1 MRLWLQPCGG
11 ATRFYAVTFTAIG
24 LCRMDRKS
32 TLHRAVKPV
41 KFFTTVC
48 ENRGFVKKYI
58 RVHTICNSDVLS
70 LFSV

>member
-11 ATRFYAVTFTAIG
+11 ATRFYAVTFTAIV

-41 KFFTTVC
+41 KNLQV
-48 ENRGFVKKYI
+48 NAKQGG
-58 RVHTICNSDVLS
+58 S
-70 LFSV
+70 